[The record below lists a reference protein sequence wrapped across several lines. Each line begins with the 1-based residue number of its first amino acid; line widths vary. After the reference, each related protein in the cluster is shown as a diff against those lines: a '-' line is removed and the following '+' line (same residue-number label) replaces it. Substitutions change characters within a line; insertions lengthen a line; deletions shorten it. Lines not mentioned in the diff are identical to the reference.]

1 MKRFRFPLQRLLEI
15 RQHKEN
21 IIKNQMAQIQR
32 KKISYQQKKEAML
45 ERYAEGIKNMK
56 NEKKSRILSIAKF
69 QLYQN
74 YFGYLKNQVDKQDAL
89 IKLVNDEIKI
99 MSKKLIEARKEK
111 RILERL
117 REKSLQKYFYELRKE
132 EQNFFDEVGT
142 NRFARKDIGEKS
154 AETKKHKIEIPLK
167 LPEREDLTKKM
178 YEEIISGEK
187 E

>member
-15 RQHKEN
+15 RQHVDS
-21 IIKNQMAQIQR
+21 A
-32 KKISYQQKKEAML
+32 ISACWVL
-45 ERYAEGIKNMK
+45 
-56 NEKKSRILSIAKF
+56 
-69 QLYQN
+69 
-74 YFGYLKNQVDKQDAL
+74 
-89 IKLVNDEIKI
+89 
-99 MSKKLIEARKEK
+99 SKKLIEARKEK